1 MLGLLYRCRASALGA
16 PEAEELGIKVG
27 APSATHEVDD
37 FETIAVREC
46 SAFPVLAG
54 NDFPVQLN
62 RDPVG
67 LHAKLLDQILQ
78 RQGFR
83 EITQITVNLK
93 LHFRLRFNF
102 AQLEFSGGGTA

>member
-1 MLGLLYRCRASALGA
+1 MLGLLYRCWVSDLASAAGA
-16 PEAEELGIKVG
+16 SRLRWSL
-27 APSATHEVDD
+27 SATHEVDD

-46 SAFPVLAG
+46 SGFPVLAG